1 MIEIENYTDYIMKKI
16 ISFISFILLNIALLS
31 VNAYAEVAQAPDIK
45 LPTVNGTVQLSE
57 LKGEVV
63 YLDFWA
69 SWCLPCKKSFPWMD
83 DMQKRYSKQGF
94 KVVAVNLDKDK
105 ALADEFLKQKDV
117 SFTVAFDASGNSAS
131 KYKLRGMPSS
141 YLIGRDGKV
150 HASHIGFRDK
160 DKDKLEQVIKNL
172 LNK

>member
-1 MIEIENYTDYIMKKI
+1 MIGTENYTDIIMKKI
-16 ISFISFILLNIALLS
+16 ISLVCLSVVLLS
-31 VNAYAEVAQAPDIK
+31 ANVYADVAQAPDIK
-45 LPTVNGTVQLSE
+45 LPTANGTVQLSR

-69 SWCLPCKKSFPWMD
+69 SWCLPCKKSFPWMN
-83 DMQKRYSKQGF
+83 DMQKRYTSQGL
-94 KVVAVNLDKDK
+94 KIVAVNLDKDK
-105 ALADEFLKQKDV
+105 ALADEFLRQKDV

-160 DKDKLEQVIKNL
+160 DKDKLEQAINNL
-172 LNK
+172 LNQ

>member
-1 MIEIENYTDYIMKKI
+1 MMKKI
-16 ISFISFILLNIALLS
+16 ISLILLSAALLS
-31 VNAYAEVAQAPDIK
+31 ADVNAEVVAAPDLK
-45 LPTVNGTVQLSE
+45 LPTIDGTVQLSA

-69 SWCLPCKKSFPWMD
+69 SWCLPCKKSFPWMER
-83 DMQKRYSKQGF
+83 MQQRYGEQGF
-94 KVVAVNLDKDK
+94 KIVAVNLDKDK
-105 ALADEFLKQKDV
+105 ALADEFLKQNDV
-117 SFTVAFDASGNSAS
+117 SFTVAFDASGSSAS

-160 DKDKLEQVIKNL
+160 DKDKLEQAIKTL
-172 LNK
+172 LNE

>member
-1 MIEIENYTDYIMKKI
+1 MMKK
-16 ISFISFILLNIALLS
+16 FISLILLSAALLS
-31 VNAYAEVAQAPDIK
+31 ADVNAEVVAAPDLK
-45 LPTVNGTVQLSE
+45 LPTIDGTVKLSE

-69 SWCLPCKKSFPWMD
+69 SWCLPCKKSFPWMER
-83 DMQKRYSKQGF
+83 MQQRYGEKGF
-94 KVVAVNLDKDK
+94 KIVAVNLDKDK

-160 DKDKLEQVIKNL
+160 DKDKLEQAVKTL
-172 LNK
+172 LDE

>member
-1 MIEIENYTDYIMKKI
+1 MMKK
-16 ISFISFILLNIALLS
+16 FISLILLSAALLS
-31 VNAYAEVAQAPDIK
+31 VDVNAEVVAAPDLK
-45 LPTVNGTVQLSE
+45 LPTIDGTVQLSA

-69 SWCLPCKKSFPWMD
+69 SWCLPCKKSFPWMER
-83 DMQKRYSKQGF
+83 MQQRYGEQGF
-94 KVVAVNLDKDK
+94 KIVAVNLDKDK

-117 SFTVAFDASGNSAS
+117 SFTVAFDASGSSAS

-160 DKDKLEQVIKNL
+160 DKDKLEQAVKTL